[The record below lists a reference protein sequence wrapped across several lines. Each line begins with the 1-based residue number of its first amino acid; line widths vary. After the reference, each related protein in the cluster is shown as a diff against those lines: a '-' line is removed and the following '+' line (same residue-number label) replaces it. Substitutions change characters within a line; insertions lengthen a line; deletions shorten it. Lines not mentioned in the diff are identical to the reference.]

1 MQEPRGEATLVC
13 LAPPA
18 HTLRLPVRSNNAE
31 PGRTWLNLVNLA
43 DIPLTSRKLPAR
55 ISPLGGENMAEVK
68 KLVCNIDSDLLAQVD
83 AYAATLHVN
92 RTAAVSVLI
101 STALK
106 QEHMMNDFR
115 RLLDLVD
122 AEKAQQ
128 A

>member
-1 MQEPRGEATLVC
+1 
-13 LAPPA
+13 
-18 HTLRLPVRSNNAE
+18 
-31 PGRTWLNLVNLA
+31 
-43 DIPLTSRKLPAR
+43 
-55 ISPLGGENMAEVK
+55 MAEVK
-68 KLVCNIDSDLLAQVD
+68 KLVCNIDSGLLAQVD

>member
-18 HTLRLPVRSNNAE
+18 QTLRLPVRLDSVE
-31 PGRTWLNLVNLA
+31 PGLTRFNLVNLSH
-43 DIPLTSRKLPAR
+43 IPLTYRKLPAR

>member
-1 MQEPRGEATLVC
+1 MGEI
-13 LAPPA
+13 
-18 HTLRLPVRSNNAE
+18 R
-31 PGRTWLNLVNLA
+31 
-43 DIPLTSRKLPAR
+43 
-55 ISPLGGENMAEVK
+55 

-106 QEHMMNDFR
+106 QENMMNDFR